1 MAENEKETP
10 VAEFLVRHNLPTHCD
25 SCKSSAIKF
34 DEEFDPLVYFACGTI
49 FRVGVGWTRWEQ
61 SDICTRLSA
70 AERENERLQ
79 TFIDALPEKIRKC
92 GEPGPGGI
100 NITNG
105 VPSEVYIAIGR
116 DRYDTEYEVAEATAE
131 AVRTNTADSIPRWL
145 AALYAADR
153 GRGSMSE
160 KKGFRPC
167 CHEVENIELRAEN
180 LRLREE
186 NERLREATVTPELD
200 FIARELE
207 YEASKWEGTSYHI
220 KDRLRHWARR
230 LRALA
235 ALTPA
240 AEKK

>member
-10 VAEFLVRHNLPTHCD
+10 PFPWTGEQIRAKETCPNCGAKPVEQVGFYLRFECGSDGEFGLPQGEILHGQTETC
-25 SCKSSAIKF
+25 A
-34 DEEFDPLVYFACGTI
+34 
-49 FRVGVGWTRWEQ
+49 
-61 SDICTRLSA
+61 RLSA

-145 AALYAADR
+145 AALT
-153 GRGSMSE
+153 
-160 KKGFRPC
+160 PP
-167 CHEVENIELRAEN
+167 AEGG
-180 LRLREE
+180 
-186 NERLREATVTPELD
+186 
-200 FIARELE
+200 
-207 YEASKWEGTSYHI
+207 EG
-220 KDRLRHWARR
+220 
-230 LRALA
+230 
-235 ALTPA
+235 
-240 AEKK
+240 